1 MTTSRSLSSAR
12 AAQASARSRMPR
24 GAVCTPER
32 RRTAAGL
39 PFAAGCSGDKPH
51 ATVTSDTPPR
61 ACIHA
66 CMQIACKRLLSFSL
80 TSVGAMT
87 ASAAAACGGATK
99 GLREPPPSIASLQ
112 ALRHASESP
121 LSSERVRTVQYW
133 DSPLSQCAPCAYTHT
148 HTHTHE
154 TRGKGHS
161 SRESQFNSNSR
172 NVLMFQYRNGATRCR
187 MRAYR
192 VPKSRL
198 PKAEVQ
204 CGSPGTDRTRRA
216 LRSFATYK
224 DFGFTHEMG
233 PSSRRLLLHRL

>member
-80 TSVGAMT
+80 TSVDQRAVR
-87 ASAAAACGGATK
+87 AAAV
-99 GLREPPPSIASLQ
+99 SFASLGRPPQ
-112 ALRHASESP
+112 TFQICLVPVRRDSC
-121 LSSERVRTVQYW
+121 LSKPRRVCVCRCVACVRT
-133 DSPLSQCAPCAYTHT
+133 
-148 HTHTHE
+148 
-154 TRGKGHS
+154 TRYGPYAS
-161 SRESQFNSNSR
+161 
-172 NVLMFQYRNGATRCR
+172 C
-187 MRAYR
+187 
-192 VPKSRL
+192 
-198 PKAEVQ
+198 
-204 CGSPGTDRTRRA
+204 
-216 LRSFATYK
+216 
-224 DFGFTHEMG
+224 FTFI
-233 PSSRRLLLHRL
+233 LLHTRISALLTKWRPRTPNTSDVGPFDHT

>member
-1 MTTSRSLSSAR
+1 MITSRSLSSAR
-12 AAQASARSRMPR
+12 AAQASARSQMPR
-24 GAVCTPER
+24 GAVCTPGR

-39 PFAAGCSGDKPH
+39 PCAAGCSGVTCH

-121 LSSERVRTVQYW
+121 LSSERVRRVVRI
-133 DSPLSQCAPCAYTHT
+133 HT
-148 HTHTHE
+148 HTHT
-154 TRGKGHS
+154 RGKGHT
-161 SRESQFNSNSR
+161 SRESQFNSR
-172 NVLMFQYRNGATRCR
+172 NVAVLMFQYRNGATRCW
-187 MRAYR
+187 MCAYR
-192 VPKSRL
+192 
-198 PKAEVQ
+198 Q
-204 CGSPGTDRTRRA
+204 PGTKVPVT
-216 LRSFATYK
+216 
-224 DFGFTHEMG
+224 
-233 PSSRRLLLHRL
+233 

>member
-80 TSVGAMT
+80 TSVDQRA
-87 ASAAAACGGATK
+87 ARAAAV
-99 GLREPPPSIASLQ
+99 SFASLGRPPQ
-112 ALRHASESP
+112 IFQICL
-121 LSSERVRTVQYW
+121 VR
-133 DSPLSQCAPCAYTHT
+133 A
-148 HTHTHE
+148 
-154 TRGKGHS
+154 
-161 SRESQFNSNSR
+161 
-172 NVLMFQYRNGATRCR
+172 GATRFVLIKAMIKAPACVCVCR
-187 MRAYR
+187 CVACVRTTRYGPYASCFTFILLHTRISALLTKWRPRTPNTSVRSTTRNTCTSTVLRAQGSAQTCPQLS
-192 VPKSRL
+192 VAMADCDPTQPARL
-198 PKAEVQ
+198 
-204 CGSPGTDRTRRA
+204 A
-216 LRSFATYK
+216 LRSRVPDETPVSEYY
-224 DFGFTHEMG
+224 G
-233 PSSRRLLLHRL
+233 LLSLHGD

>member
-80 TSVGAMT
+80 TSVDQRA
-87 ASAAAACGGATK
+87 ARAAAV
-99 GLREPPPSIASLQ
+99 SFASLAVLHKFSKFVSSVPVRRDSCLSKPRRAYVSVG
-112 ALRHASESP
+112 ALRAC
-121 LSSERVRTVQYW
+121 VQ
-133 DSPLSQCAPCAYTHT
+133 L
-148 HTHTHE
+148 
-154 TRGKGHS
+154 
-161 SRESQFNSNSR
+161 
-172 NVLMFQYRNGATRCR
+172 
-187 MRAYR
+187 
-192 VPKSRL
+192 
-198 PKAEVQ
+198 
-204 CGSPGTDRTRRA
+204 GTDRTRRA
-216 LRSFATYK
+216 LRSFCYIQ
-224 DFGFTHEMG
+224 GFRLY
-233 PSSRRLLLHRL
+233 SRNGAQEHRTRPTSVRSTTRNTCTSTVLRAQGSAQTCPQLSVAMADCDPTQPARLALRSRVPDETPVSEYYGLLSLHGD